1 MNAFVICTT
10 KKHESHTCSETLCA
24 KLVPDNHFSPEHEH
38 RSVHLL
44 TQSDDRPKPKNDP
57 VHWID
62 TQTSKCLK
70 NIEGPRRPPKDSD
83 TFRKTPTGPEGEPR
97 GAPRDPGDLETP
109 KETSRKPGKP
119 KMSRSPKRM
128 RDLPDEPD
136 ALEAPVIRHSR
147 DGAPALTVHVHVN
160 HDVYV

>member
-1 MNAFVICTT
+1 MT
-10 KKHESHTCSETLCA
+10 
-24 KLVPDNHFSPEHEH
+24 
-38 RSVHLL
+38 
-44 TQSDDRPKPKNDP
+44 DRNQKNDP
-57 VHWID
+57 VNWID

-109 KETSRKPGKP
+109 KETSRKPGKL

-128 RDLPDEPD
+128 RDLPDEAD
-136 ALEAPVIRHSR
+136 ALQALVIRDSR
-147 DGAPALTVHVHVN
+147 VGAPALTVHVHVN